1 MQLAAVTNEVKSHDP
16 VKELDTAALTEY
28 IRLNWSNIVHAL
40 DVAKSTKRIY
50 RSHIRQFIDWLDMVN
65 INTVRNY
72 KAALMDKTDI
82 SARTKAYKIAAVK
95 VLFSELH
102 TRYRVLP
109 LDIGKGVKLP
119 KYGKGHVKSGLSH
132 SEVKRVKRYIA
143 SQPAAKRFRLNA
155 MFHLLAL
162 QALRQN
168 EVATLEAEKID
179 FASSIARVQGKTGA
193 DQIIHLL
200 PDTIEA
206 IRAYMKYENIKSGYL
221 FRNKSNSSTGENRH
235 IAARSVRR
243 IFTSIFKALDI
254 DRSVHGF
261 RHYCVTRLLQLGFTL
276 DEVMSFARITDVNT
290 IKAYNDRIHDIE
302 TVKKIGSK
310 FKI

>member
-1 MQLAAVTNEVKSHDP
+1 MELAAVTNEVKIYDP
-16 VKELDTAALTEY
+16 VKELDTGALTEY
-28 IRLNWSNIVHAL
+28 IRLNWVDMVGAL

-50 RSHIRQFIDWLDMVN
+50 RSHIRQFIDWLDMVD

-119 KYGKGHVKSGLSH
+119 KYGKGHVKTGVSH
-132 SEVKRVKRYIA
+132 SEVKRVKEYI
-143 SQPAAKRFRLNA
+143 SKQPAAKRFRLNA

-168 EVATLEAEKID
+168 EVATLSIEKID
-179 FASSIARVQGKTGA
+179 FSSSIARVQGKTGG

-200 PDTIEA
+200 PDTIAA
-206 IRAYMKYENIKSGYL
+206 IKAHMGYSDVKSGYL
-221 FRNKSNSSTGENRH
+221 FRNQSNSHTGENKH
-235 IAARSVRR
+235 LAPRSIRR
-243 IFTSIFKALDI
+243 IFTSIFTALDI
-254 DRSVHGF
+254 DKSVHGF
-261 RHYCVTRLLQLGFTL
+261 RHYCVTRLLQLGFSL